1 MALIRYRNRT
11 PGFGLSLAPW
21 RELNELHNRISRLF
35 DEAFGSSLL
44 GEGAA
49 WVPAADVMESADSI
63 VVTCELPGMSA
74 DDVEIH
80 LENNV
85 LTIQG
90 EKKEV
95 RAEEDK
101 DRRYHLW
108 ERTYGAFH
116 RSFTLPRTVDA
127 DKISAEFANGV
138 LTVTLPK
145 TAEAKGRRIQ
155 ISTKK

>member
-35 DEAFGSSLL
+35 DETFGTGPLA
-44 GEGAA
+44 EGIS
-49 WVPAADVMESADSI
+49 WVPAVDVLETADSI
-63 VVTCELPGMSA
+63 VVTCELPGMTA
-74 DDVEIH
+74 EDVEIS

-90 EKKEV
+90 EKKEA
-95 RAEEDK
+95 RTEEDR

-108 ERTYGAFH
+108 ERTYGAFQ

-155 ISTKK
+155 ISAKK